1 MYGDLFPPH
10 FYTDHHLYESSST
23 KRVLSSTRS
32 ERIHTKGSEPIPTS
46 SESATMI
53 SGLGNRKEV
62 NQSFNVES
70 FEFIN
75 QFDTYGLLEA
85 VEEVNNQVRNDRDW
99 EHMVGRAV
107 LEEEE

>member
-46 SESATMI
+46 SESATM
-53 SGLGNRKEV
+53 
-62 NQSFNVES
+62 
-70 FEFIN
+70 
-75 QFDTYGLLEA
+75 
-85 VEEVNNQVRNDRDW
+85 
-99 EHMVGRAV
+99 V
-107 LEEEE
+107 LE

>member
-46 SESATMI
+46 SESATM
-53 SGLGNRKEV
+53 
-62 NQSFNVES
+62 
-70 FEFIN
+70 
-75 QFDTYGLLEA
+75 
-85 VEEVNNQVRNDRDW
+85 
-99 EHMVGRAV
+99 V
-107 LEEEE
+107 LAKTPRSEL